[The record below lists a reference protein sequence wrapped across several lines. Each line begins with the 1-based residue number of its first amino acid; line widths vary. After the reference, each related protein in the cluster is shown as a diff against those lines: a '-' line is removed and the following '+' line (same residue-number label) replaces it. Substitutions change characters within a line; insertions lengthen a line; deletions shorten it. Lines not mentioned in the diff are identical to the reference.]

1 MSQSLIL
8 AVDPGRRTGFALSDG
23 RCGVYTA
30 AVGDDGK
37 AMARWM
43 LWLGALI
50 ADLHVKHLVV
60 ERAFM
65 SSRIRDGDFTV
76 ALIRAAHAVAWR
88 HDVPRSEYAAVTVR
102 KSILGQ
108 GRGTTDADRIRAAQ
122 ELGWVLTADHTAD
135 AVLLLEHHM
144 RVTAVVRGEGT

>member
-8 AVDPGRRTGFALSDG
+8 AVDPGRRTGFAFSSR
-23 RCGVYTA
+23 RCDVYA
-30 AVGDDGK
+30 AAAGDDGE

-43 LWLGALI
+43 LWLGTLI

-102 KSILGQ
+102 KSILGR
-108 GRGTTDADRIRAAQ
+108 GRGTTDVDRISAAR
-122 ELGWVLTADHTAD
+122 ELGWVLTADHAAD
-135 AVLLLEHHM
+135 AALLLEHHM
-144 RVTAVVRGEGT
+144 RVTAVVRGDGT